1 MDTKKDM
8 LKQAAAVLRTQ
19 QTELHELRE
28 KLAREEMAERVVQ
41 KLVEN
46 DALLADEVLKKLSE
60 LREQP
65 LEDLTVMEKAAEL
78 YHGNFFSG
86 FGKLSEIDDGRG
98 YDSLTSY
105 LLSEGE

>member
-1 MDTKKDM
+1 MDTKKEM

-19 QTELHELRE
+19 QVELREMRE
-28 KLAREEMAERVVQ
+28 KLAREELAERVVQ
-41 KLVEN
+41 RLVEN
-46 DALLADEVLKKLSE
+46 DVLLAEDVLKKLSE
-60 LREQP
+60 LRDRP
-65 LEDLTVMEKAAEL
+65 LEDLEVMEKAAEL

-86 FGKLSEIDDGRG
+86 FGKLSDIPDGRG

>member
-1 MDTKKDM
+1 MDTKKEM

-19 QTELHELRE
+19 QVELHDLRE
-28 KLAREEMAERVVQ
+28 KLAREEAAERVVQ

-60 LREQP
+60 LRNTP
-65 LEDLTVMEKAAEL
+65 LKDLEVMEKAAEL

-86 FGKLSEIDDGRG
+86 FGKISDIPDGTG
-98 YDSLTSY
+98 LDNLTSY